1 VIHDPD
7 SCLEEAFEISSRFR
21 LTLEA
26 RIARL
31 ESDAQWDEAQIEH
44 LDNAD
49 HVRRQRRLVA
59 AERAEALRMRMFLD
73 RSRTR
78 DELAVIGGQ

>member
-1 VIHDPD
+1 MIYD
-7 SCLEEAFEISSRFR
+7 SDCVEEGFEISFRFR
-21 LTLEA
+21 RTLEE

-31 ESDAQWDEAQIEH
+31 ESDADCDEGLIER

-59 AERAEALRMRMFLD
+59 AERAEALRMRIFLD
-73 RSRTR
+73 RCATR
-78 DELAVIGGQ
+78 GQWTVNSGQ